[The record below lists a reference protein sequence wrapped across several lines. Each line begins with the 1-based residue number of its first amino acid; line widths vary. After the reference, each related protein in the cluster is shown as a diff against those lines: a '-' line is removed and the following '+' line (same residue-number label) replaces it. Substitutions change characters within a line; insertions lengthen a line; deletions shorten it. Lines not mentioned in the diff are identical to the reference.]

1 MSSLSRLL
9 SHETGTVQRLSSLM
23 DLTSPTVNQS
33 GSSSVDPLRVIV
45 NFARQTPQGLFISLR
60 WLLLFSRSGIDIPT
74 AIFMQFCSLVTAQEQ
89 LINVQVLVQAV
100 LSSVWLRSLGR
111 QDIQQILA
119 ALHVQFSRNILESLK
134 SEKEMLPAWDLLSR
148 LTPFFIKLIPSGFLL
163 SDNRL
168 HLACSCTAVIEITL

>member
-9 SHETGTVQRLSSLM
+9 SHEAGTVQRLSSLM
-23 DLTSPTVNQS
+23 DSTSSTVNQS

-45 NFARQTPQGLFISLR
+45 NFAHQTPRTLFISLR

-89 LINVQVLVQAV
+89 LINVQVLVQAI

-111 QDIQQILA
+111 QDLQQILA
-119 ALHVQFSRNILESLK
+119 ALHAQFSHNILESLK
-134 SEKEMLPAWDLLSR
+134 SAKEMQPAWDLLSQ
-148 LTPFFIKLIPSGFLL
+148 LTPFLTKLSPSGFLL

-168 HLACSCTAVIEITL
+168 RLACYCTVVIEITL